1 MAFYLS
7 IDFVPLYQCGSTLD
21 LIFELSDVDKPEPI
35 VLTVPCEV
43 VEKTERKGGGQ
54 RQRDSHAPN
63 NKGNKPSKTGGL
75 GLPKIVPVKQEQ
87 WEEKG
92 YDKETALTIDAEEW
106 AYFFNADNVHLKTE
120 QNEQRQQI
128 THSLSSNIK
137 LP

>member
-1 MAFYLS
+1 MIIFRGRIRRRLSVKDSLGNDLDWRGEPWNGVFILS
-7 IDFVPLYQCGSTLD
+7 IDFVPLYQCGSNLD

-35 VLTVPCEV
+35 VLTVPCQV

-75 GLPKIVPVKQEQ
+75 GLPKIVHVKQEQ

-92 YDKETALTIDAEEW
+92 TTK
-106 AYFFNADNVHLKTE
+106 
-120 QNEQRQQI
+120 RRR
-128 THSLSSNIK
+128 
-137 LP
+137 